1 MTVNTEI
8 GQLQI
13 GFSGREF
20 FFNPS
25 LLAMTRIGAPEEI
38 IDHYVKVHGGHYPQN
53 QPANDVLMKIINS
66 PVYGRAMLSSALII
80 MQACCEDDIGPLVG
94 EFRFNAANRQI
105 YKPGALSTQQ
115 IIIFGQHLIYHGVT
129 GDSAIQSTG
138 KGGEYSAQFDAR
150 ALVYSLV
157 AHLALREEEAWGM
170 TMTAV
175 NYLMRAKYPELNKP
189 KIPTRD
195 DYEKAMAWA
204 DAVVAMDK

>member
-1 MTVNTEI
+1 MMNAEI
-8 GQLQI
+8 GQIQI
-13 GFSGREF
+13 GFSGKDY

-25 LLAMTRIGAPEEI
+25 LLAMTRIGAPGEI

-53 QPANDVLMKIINS
+53 PPLNAMLMKIINS

-80 MQACCEDDIGPLVG
+80 MQACSDDDVTLLAG
-94 EFRFNAANRQI
+94 EFRFNAAKKQI
-105 YKPGALSTQQ
+105 YKPGAMSTQQ
-115 IIIFGQHLIYHGVT
+115 IIIFAQHLIHHGVT
-129 GDSAIQSTG
+129 GDNAIQSTG

-157 AHLALREEEAWGM
+157 AHLGLCENEAWGM

-175 NYLMRAKYPELNKP
+175 NYLMQAKYPELNKP
-189 KIPTRD
+189 KIPSQD

-204 DAVVAMDK
+204 DAVMAMDV